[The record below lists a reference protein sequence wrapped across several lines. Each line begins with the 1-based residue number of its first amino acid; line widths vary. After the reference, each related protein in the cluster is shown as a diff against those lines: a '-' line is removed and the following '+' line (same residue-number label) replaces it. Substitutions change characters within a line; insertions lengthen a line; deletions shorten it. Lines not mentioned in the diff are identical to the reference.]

1 MRLKVAIIDHLG
13 AHGSSHHFYLFGQAQ
28 GLLANNTDVYLYT
41 NSNTVNPFINNLS
54 FYQFYRNVFNRKN
67 KVLSLFIYLLGSLK
81 SHLHA
86 RYKACEI
93 FHYHL
98 FGSSILVLF
107 NILIAKLL
115 LAKVA
120 ITIHDVKSFSSVSSI
135 SIYSRLIYFFSDT
148 VITHNKYSV
157 DEITKKNNSI
167 AYKISIIPHG
177 NYLPFIEIKENQNES
192 RIKLDI
198 EKGKKVLLFFGM
210 IKKVKGLD
218 ILLSS
223 LTEVLK
229 KHSDVVLLIAG
240 KPWKDDFSNYQSLI
254 DKLAL
259 SKYCKLDI
267 KFISHSDVSN
277 YYSAADLV
285 VLPYRKIYQ
294 SGVLMMSLSYKKP
307 VIVSDLPSFKEIIEN
322 NRTGYIFKS
331 ENSLDLSRVINQAL
345 DNPKLLEEIKQNGYD
360 LIAKDYKWEMIG
372 KKTVDAYLKINYFSK
387 K

>member
-13 AHGSSHHFYLFGQAQ
+13 AHGSSHHFYLFGQAK
-28 GLLANNTDVYLYT
+28 GLLANDTDVHLYT
-41 NSNTVNPFINNLS
+41 NSNTINPCIDNLS
-54 FYQFYRNVFNRKN
+54 FYQFYSNIFNRKN
-67 KVLSLFIYLLGSLK
+67 KIISLFIYLIGSLK
-81 SHLHA
+81 SHFHA
-86 RYKACEI
+86 RYKNCTI

-98 FGSSILVLF
+98 FGSSVLVLF
-107 NILIAKLL
+107 NMLLAKLL
-115 LAKVA
+115 FAKIT
-120 ITIHDVKSFSSVSSI
+120 ITIHDVKSFSSESSFKL
-135 SIYSRLIYFFSDT
+135 YSRLIYFFSDT
-148 VITHNKYSV
+148 IITHNEYSFK
-157 DEITKKNNSI
+157 EIIEKNASL
-167 AYKISIIPHG
+167 AHKISIIPHG
-177 NYLPFIEIKENQNES
+177 NYLPFIEIKEDQHES

-223 LTEVLK
+223 LTEVIK
-229 KHSDVVLLIAG
+229 KHSDIVLLIAG
-240 KPWKDDFSNYQSLI
+240 KPWKDDFSNYQKLI
-254 DKLAL
+254 DELAI

-277 YYSAADLV
+277 YYSAADIV
-285 VLPYRKIYQ
+285 ILPYRKIYQ

-307 VIVSDLPSFKEIIEN
+307 VVVSDLPSFKEIIEN
-322 NRTGYIFKS
+322 NRTGYIFQS
-331 ENSLDLSRVINQAL
+331 ENSFDLSRAINQAL

-360 LIAKDYKWEMIG
+360 LIATDYKWEMIG